1 MLERTSR
8 WADPVEATDP
18 SATCT
23 APPRLAIM
31 VHTAR
36 RPEHVALPGAPHAIP
51 VDEVLAG
58 LHVDADIGLSDTEAT
73 RRRGVHG
80 RNELGDDGGI
90 GWLRLLWGQLASAV
104 VVLLLGAGI
113 VGFLVGEV
121 IEAVAILV
129 VLVVNAVVGF
139 ATELQAARSMAALRQ
154 LMGTVA
160 EVERGNR
167 RDEID
172 AAELVPG
179 DIVGIEAGEQVP
191 ADLRLIEA
199 EGLQVEEAGLTGES
213 EAVTKTLEPV
223 AEDAPLGDRTNM
235 VFMGTT
241 VLAGRG
247 RGVVVATGRRT
258 QMGRIADLA
267 GSAEQTQAPLQRGLD
282 QLSRRLAVGVVVGA
296 AALFALGLVRGREV
310 AEMAEIAVALAIAV
324 VPEGLPAVAT
334 LTLAVGMRRMAAGN
348 ALVRRLP
355 AVETL
360 GSTTVV
366 CSDKT
371 GTLTRNEMEVVDL
384 VLADGADRDALW
396 RVAVLCNDAD
406 VDRDGDPVGDPTE
419 VALLHGAGSHG
430 LGWRELREATT
441 RQREVPFSS
450 DTKRMAVV
458 IDGRVLAKGAPEVLL
473 DREVHPFLLE
483 ATEQLSGRALRTLVM
498 AHGSAPAGEVD
509 DGTLFD
515 GLEPIG
521 VIGMHDPPRTA
532 AGAAIATL
540 HTAGIRVVMITGD
553 RPDTASA
560 IASQLGID
568 EPEPVTGGRLNQ
580 LTVEQFREV
589 AADTDVFARV
599 DPEHKLRIIEALQQA
614 GEIVAVTG
622 DGINDAPALSQADV
636 GVAMG
641 SGTDAAKDA
650 ADIVLL
656 DDRFETLEVAV
667 EEGRRIFANIRR
679 FGQFLFSWHVAEVL
693 VITTAVLA
701 GFPPP
706 LAGLMILWNNLVIDV
721 LPSFALALEPSRD
734 DVMHEPPRDPREP
747 VIERAV
753 LRRIGVSAVLVAAV
767 GLTAYGL
774 GTLRLELDTAGAQT
788 MTFVAMSLGQVL
800 TVFNA
805 RSETGSGFRGAS
817 RNRWL
822 WAALAITFA
831 LEAAALSIPPLRDI
845 LRLTLLPIDA
855 WVIALMLG
863 LLPLAVVQTT
873 RIARAHRATTH
884 DHEHRNGS

>member
-1 MLERTSR
+1 VLAALQVDAETGLSR
-8 WADPVEATDP
+8 
-18 SATCT
+18 
-23 APPRLAIM
+23 
-31 VHTAR
+31 
-36 RPEHVALPGAPHAIP
+36 
-51 VDEVLAG
+51 DEVV
-58 LHVDADIGLSDTEAT
+58 H
-73 RRRGVHG
+73 RRGSHG
-80 RNELGDDGGI
+80 RNELGEDRGI
-90 GWLRLLWGQLASAV
+90 GWVRLLWNQLASAV

-113 VGFLVGEV
+113 IGFLVGETV
-121 IEAVAILV
+121 EAVAILV
-129 VLVVNAVVGF
+129 VLIVNAIVGF

-160 EVERGNR
+160 DVERDDR

-191 ADLRLIEA
+191 ADIRLIEA

-213 EAVTKTLEPV
+213 DAITKTVEPV
-223 AEDAPLGDRTNM
+223 AEDAAVGDRTNM
-235 VFMGTT
+235 VFLGTT
-241 VLAGRG
+241 VLGGRG
-247 RGVVVATGRRT
+247 RGVVVATGRGT
-258 QMGRIADLA
+258 QMGRIAELA
-267 GSAEQTQAPLQRGLD
+267 GSAEQTKAPLQRGLD
-282 QLSRRLAVGVVVGA
+282 QLSRRLAVGVVLGA
-296 AALFALGLVRGREV
+296 AALFGIGLLRGREV

-371 GTLTRNEMEVVDL
+371 GTLTRNEMEVIEV
-384 VLADGADRDALW
+384 VLADDADPDQLW
-396 RVAVLCNDAD
+396 QVAVLCNDAD
-406 VDRDGDPVGDPTE
+406 VDPDGDPVGDPTE
-419 VALLHGAGSHG
+419 VALLHGAAEHG
-430 LGWRELREATT
+430 LGWRELRDSAVRE
-441 RQREVPFSS
+441 REVPFNS

-458 IDGRVLAKGAPEVLL
+458 VDGTVLAKGAPEALL
-473 DREVHPFLLE
+473 DRAEHPDLVAAAE
-483 ATEQLSGRALRTLVM
+483 ALAAKALRTLAV
-498 AHGSAPAGEVD
+498 ARGPAPDADPD
-509 DGTLFD
+509 DALFAELTPLGVV
-515 GLEPIG
+515 GLQ
-521 VIGMHDPPRTA
+521 DPPREA

-553 RPDTASA
+553 RPDTAAA
-560 IASQLGID
+560 IADQLGID
-568 EPEPVTGGRLNQ
+568 APEPITGEELNSITPEQ
-580 LTVEQFREV
+580 LRQV
-589 AADTDVFARV
+589 AATTDVFARV

-614 GEIVAVTG
+614 GEVVAVTG
-622 DGINDAPALSQADV
+622 DGVNDAPALSQADV

-641 SGTDAAKDA
+641 SGTDVAKDA

-667 EEGRRIFANIRR
+667 QEGRRIFANIRR

-693 VITTAVLA
+693 VITIAVVA

-734 DVMHEPPRDPREP
+734 DVMREPPRDPREP
-747 VIERAV
+747 VIDRPV
-753 LRRIGVSAVLVAAV
+753 LRRIAASASLVATV
-767 GLTAYGL
+767 GLAAYGL
-774 GTLRLELDTAGAQT
+774 GVLWLELDTAGAQS

-822 WAALAITFA
+822 WAALAITFL
-831 LEAAALSIPPLRDI
+831 LEAAALSIPPLREL
-845 LRLTLLPIDA
+845 LRLTTLPGEA
-855 WVIALMLG
+855 WAIALLLG
-863 LLPLAVVQTT
+863 LLPLTLVQLT
-873 RIARAHRATTH
+873 RIARAPQPRQTRRSGSSSRTTH
-884 DHEHRNGS
+884 TA